1 MGRRFGALAAPRRAS
16 TGAICYSPR
25 PMRDSLGGG
34 LGRFSCCLALLLST
48 VAPIAA
54 IAAAPE
60 AGVQEEEPGPIPN
73 PWLASRP
80 ESETVVATPVQITK
94 TPDGWRL
101 RYRIARGD
109 TIGRI
114 AQRLGVPQRALL
126 AMNRIRDARRIIAGH
141 WLTVP
146 SVLDEEGDAQ
156 ITRVPAEL
164 EKHPHRLALLLSVQ
178 RWARE
183 YELDPDLLA
192 ALAWVESRWQSNA
205 LSEKQAMGVGQLVP
219 ETVSFA
225 CEVLLR
231 RQLDPWNPDHNLQMS
246 ARFLRY
252 LLDET
257 SGKLD
262 DALAAYYQGLGAL
275 RRDGWYPVT
284 KPYVERVQAARALF
298 T

>member
-1 MGRRFGALAAPRRAS
+1 MATAP
-16 TGAICYSPR
+16 
-25 PMRDSLGGG
+25 D
-34 LGRFSCCLALLLST
+34 
-48 VAPIAA
+48 
-54 IAAAPE
+54 
-60 AGVQEEEPGPIPN
+60 EPTPNPN

-80 ESETVVATPVQITK
+80 PSETAAASLMQITK
-94 TPDGWRL
+94 TAAGWRL

-109 TIGRI
+109 TLGAI
-114 AQRLGVPQRALL
+114 AQRLGVSLRELM
-126 AMNRIRDARRIIAGH
+126 AMNYIRDARRIIAGH
-141 WLTVP
+141 WLHVP

-156 ITRVPAEL
+156 ITRVPEEL
-164 EKHPHRLALLLSVQ
+164 EAHPHRLALILSVQ

-219 ETVSFA
+219 DTVAFA
-225 CEVLLR
+225 CEVLLG

-257 SGKLD
+257 RGQLD

-275 RRDGWYPVT
+275 RRDGWYAVT

>member
-1 MGRRFGALAAPRRAS
+1 MRDARGSVGGLGHALCSVALLSSILAPGALATDVPEE
-16 TGAICYSPR
+16 P
-25 PMRDSLGGG
+25 
-34 LGRFSCCLALLLST
+34 
-48 VAPIAA
+48 APIA
-54 IAAAPE
+54 
-60 AGVQEEEPGPIPN
+60 N

-80 ESETVVATPVQITK
+80 ASETTTASAVQITRAG
-94 TPDGWRL
+94 DGWRL

-109 TIGRI
+109 TLGRI
-114 AQRLGVPQRALL
+114 AQRLGVSLRALVDT
-126 AMNRIRDARRIIAGH
+126 NHIRDPRRIVAGR
-141 WLTVP
+141 WLHVP

-156 ITRVPAEL
+156 ITRVPEEL
-164 EKHPHRLALLLSVQ
+164 ETHPHRLGLLLSIQ

-183 YELDPDLLA
+183 YDLDPDLLA

-205 LSEKQAMGVGQLVP
+205 LSEKQAMGIGQLVP
-219 ETVSFA
+219 ETVAFA

-231 RQLDPWNPDHNLQMS
+231 RQLDPWNPEHNLQMS

-257 SGKLD
+257 RGQLD

-284 KPYVERVQAARALF
+284 KPYVERVRAARALF